1 MSIETQTRRPK
12 RETLLPCRAPVQ
24 EPTAKEETAMVAID
38 VRVVEA
44 EGKGM
49 VAVMA
54 AGVVVAE
61 TEEVAV
67 TESREPEGPGM
78 NTKIRVEATE
88 AEDVVEVVTL

>member
-1 MSIETQTRRPK
+1 
-12 RETLLPCRAPVQ
+12 
-24 EPTAKEETAMVAID
+24 MVAID
-38 VRVVEA
+38 VGVVEA

-88 AEDVVEVVTL
+88 AEDVVGVVTLCKSRRFPKRAWPMLQRFSLYNSR